1 MITIVTG
8 NGYSSQLMSKGC
20 KELGLEFDGIFK
32 DLVVLSSDQA
42 IDLVSN
48 QVNKQVILLFP
59 ESMMA
64 ERKYFKIV
72 DELLDVAESKNI
84 VVFTYSANFIETV
97 EDMANLKQ
105 VSELVDYLFIDLID
119 DEVDRYSNKDK
130 GGTHGFWVSINNEFD
145 EWDDKLDYIKSMI
158 LYRDIDKEEV
168 DYRKEVDYI
177 ESEVYAE
184 KVENIRNIMD

>member
-8 NGYSSQLMSKGC
+8 NGYSSQLAPKGY
-20 KELGLEFDGIFK
+20 KELGL
-32 DLVVLSSDQA
+32 DLEKCQVIHFANSKAV
-42 IDLVSN
+42 DLVSN

-72 DELLDVAESKNI
+72 DELLDVAESKDI

-119 DEVDRYSNKDK
+119 DQVDRYSSKDR

-145 EWDDKLDYIKSMI
+145 EWDDRLDYIKSMI

-168 DYRKEVDYI
+168 DYKKEVDYI

-184 KVENIRNIMD
+184 KVKSIRDMVD